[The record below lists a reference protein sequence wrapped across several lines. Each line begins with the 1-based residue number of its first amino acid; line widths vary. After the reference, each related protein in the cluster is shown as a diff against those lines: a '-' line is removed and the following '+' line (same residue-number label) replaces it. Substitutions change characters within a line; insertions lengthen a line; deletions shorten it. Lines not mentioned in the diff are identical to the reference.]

1 MICNRKFSFN
11 LGAYFWPLPQSHD
24 RKKNKVGAQFL
35 HHVKPMDE
43 RALPKFETPL
53 GPALGSLISKTPLGS
68 FLRVP

>member
-1 MICNRKFSFN
+1 
-11 LGAYFWPLPQSHD
+11 
-24 RKKNKVGAQFL
+24 VGAQFL

-68 FLRVP
+68 FLRVPYFLKALIMKKVGGQL